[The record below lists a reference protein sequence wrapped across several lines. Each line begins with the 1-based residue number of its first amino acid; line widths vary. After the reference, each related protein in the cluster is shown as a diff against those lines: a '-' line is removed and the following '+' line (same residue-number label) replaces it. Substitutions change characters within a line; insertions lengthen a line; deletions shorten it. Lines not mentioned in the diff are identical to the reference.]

1 MYKKPKWRRVLNA
14 QDDTSHSI
22 SLGGSTPHSITEQS
36 RGGRRHLSAGRTACR
51 VSSRVQV
58 WG

>member
-14 QDDTSHSI
+14 QDDKSHSI

-36 RGGRRHLSAGRTACR
+36 KGGRRHLSAGRTACR
-51 VSSRVQV
+51 GSSRVQV
-58 WG
+58 